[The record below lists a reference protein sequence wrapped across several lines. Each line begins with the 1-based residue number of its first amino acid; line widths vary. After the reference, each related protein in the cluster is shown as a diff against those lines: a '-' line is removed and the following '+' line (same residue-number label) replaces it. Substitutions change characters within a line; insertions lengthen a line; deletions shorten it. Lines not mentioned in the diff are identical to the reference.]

1 MSSRGGRAVTDV
13 FAKRRSL
20 LAFWLGCAAVTG
32 GVLTHVPMFLMG
44 RNTHYVLAGMPM
56 DPGMIIG
63 MFAILAGIDRSYY
76 GALERGEFN
85 MTVDTLMTVATGLSV
100 PAAEI
105 WRRAGL

>member
-1 MSSRGGRAVTDV
+1 MPPKKSGANQALGEAIRAI
-13 FAKRRSL
+13 RNEQ
-20 LAFWLGCAAVTG
+20 G
-32 GVLTHVPMFLMG
+32 LTQE
-44 RNTHYVLAGMPM
+44 A
-56 DPGMIIG
+56 
-63 MFAILAGIDRSYY
+63 FAILAGIDRSYY

>member
-1 MSSRGGRAVTDV
+1 MPPKKSEANQALGEAIRAIRGEQG
-13 FAKRRSL
+13 
-20 LAFWLGCAAVTG
+20 
-32 GVLTHVPMFLMG
+32 LTQE
-44 RNTHYVLAGMPM
+44 A
-56 DPGMIIG
+56 
-63 MFAILAGIDRSYY
+63 FAILAGIDRSYY

>member
-1 MSSRGGRAVTDV
+1 MPPKKSEANLALGEAIRAIRGEQG
-13 FAKRRSL
+13 
-20 LAFWLGCAAVTG
+20 
-32 GVLTHVPMFLMG
+32 LTQE
-44 RNTHYVLAGMPM
+44 A
-56 DPGMIIG
+56 
-63 MFAILAGIDRSYY
+63 FAILAGIDRSYY

>member
-1 MSSRGGRAVTDV
+1 MPPKKSEANQALGEAIRAIRGEQ
-13 FAKRRSL
+13 SL
-20 LAFWLGCAAVTG
+20 TQEA
-32 GVLTHVPMFLMG
+32 
-44 RNTHYVLAGMPM
+44 
-56 DPGMIIG
+56 
-63 MFAILAGIDRSYY
+63 FAILAGIDRSYY